1 MAEMVQ
7 EKSTGQKFAEEQ
19 LLRHG
24 WEKGKIRTD
33 VRTRAGGFIHHKPC
47 VCYCVTRFL
56 NCRKDIN
63 NSPA

>member
-1 MAEMVQ
+1 MVQ
-7 EKSTGQKFAEEQ
+7 EKSKGQKFAEEQ

-24 WEKGKIRTD
+24 WEKGK

-56 NCRKDIN
+56 NFRKDIN